1 MFNTYQYLKTAA
13 AYKPVHEINHP
24 QSPITP
30 QPVDVRMI
38 TFEDEHPV
46 DYTTFGTDMD
56 SRMYADELA
65 YYNKVDRKHP
75 KTWRTR
81 LDTLGRTLSIPAGT
95 LGALY
100 AYSKIP
106 DKVPFLH
113 RNPNVANVLAVASGV
128 GGFIGGLHLYDKFQ
142 NPRSRTL
149 AAIDADI
156 ADQQEEITNN
166 AFADS
171 DFMDD
176 YTKEHL
182 RSVRT
187 PLGRSARMNALFDKY
202 NLPTKY
208 QHNVK
213 VAANEEAPAK
223 YDGGIYFSPQPIRAR
238 VGVANAAT
246 KGESIAYNTRN
257 AGLAASTAGLLAGGA
272 YLAGLK
278 NPAVGKAALGLAAG
292 GVGAV
297 AGGNLYLKY
306 SDNGRK
312 AEAKLDALKKHL
324 QARSGLTHF
333 VPTRFGKM
341 KDRDGNEYITRGFTA
356 TRPAPT
362 GRLLATQAKP

>member
-1 MFNTYQYLKTAA
+1 MTDKDQKHSTDPSSRSQIAKDKYWAMQENIYKSLRSASLAGATAVAGMSAMDNYSKLKRLENLRNEYYINRFTDTTRLNGHLGALTESAKRNRDVVRFLNDELREAKKLKNLALPHDMLAIGALGLTGATAAFNHYKVRQAQANRPNIAPAEKTAA

-106 DKVPFLH
+106 DRVPFLR
-113 RNPNVANVLAVASGV
+113 RNPNLSNVLAVASGV

-187 PLGRSARMNALFDKY
+187 PLGRRARMNALFDKY

-208 QHNVK
+208 QHNV
-213 VAANEEAPAK
+213 
-223 YDGGIYFSPQPIRAR
+223 R
-238 VGVANAAT
+238 V
-246 KGESIAYNTRN
+246 
-257 AGLAASTAGLLAGGA
+257 
-272 YLAGLK
+272 
-278 NPAVGKAALGLAAG
+278 
-292 GVGAV
+292 
-297 AGGNLYLKY
+297 
-306 SDNGRK
+306 
-312 AEAKLDALKKHL
+312 
-324 QARSGLTHF
+324 
-333 VPTRFGKM
+333 
-341 KDRDGNEYITRGFTA
+341 
-356 TRPAPT
+356 
-362 GRLLATQAKP
+362 